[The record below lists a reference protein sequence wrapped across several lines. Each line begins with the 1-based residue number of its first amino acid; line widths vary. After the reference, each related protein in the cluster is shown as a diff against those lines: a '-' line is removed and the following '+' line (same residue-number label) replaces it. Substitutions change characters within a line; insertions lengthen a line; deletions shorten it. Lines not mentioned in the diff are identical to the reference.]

1 MGLAGYYRRFVE
13 GFSKIAKPIT
23 TLQWKGIRYEWT
35 EECSKAFSELKRL
48 LTSAPILRV
57 PDMDKDFTVC
67 TDASK
72 QGLGAVLMQDRGVI
86 AYASRKLKPHEELYA
101 THDLELAAV
110 VLALKIW
117 RHYLV
122 GRSFTLKSDHQSLQY
137 LFTQRDLNARQ
148 RRWSEFLSEYDFGIS
163 YIKGKENVMA
173 DALSRRP
180 RIFSLIPIKVDLR
193 QRVLDQLIK
202 DSWYLKVRASLEASK
217 GRSLSPHDIPMSKWE
232 TISMDFIT
240 GLPLTSQRHNAIL
253 VVVDKLTKSAHFIPV
268 RDTYDVADVARVFIN
283 EIIRFHGVPKKIIS
297 DRDSRFT
304 SRFWTCMQTA
314 LGTQRNLST
323 AYHPETDGQTERV
336 NQVLEDMLRMY
347 VMDQQSHW
355 EKYLPLVEFSYNSS
369 YHNSI
374 GMPPF
379 EALYGRPCRTPLS
392 WDRLEDRVIIG
403 PELIHE
409 MEAQVNQI
417 RQRLKEAQ
425 DRQKSYVDAHRTNRR
440 YEVGDQVFVRIK
452 PNKSTIRFGKGTKL
466 SPQFIGPFKVVER
479 VGPVAY
485 CLALPPHLHRI
496 HNVFHVSVLRH
507 YVADLS
513 HNIQWRELQV
523 SDEGVI
529 TVEPLRILERRV
541 RQLRNRL
548 VDQVKVQWDK
558 YSPGSATWENTEDI
572 CQRYP
577 KLCPF

>member
-1 MGLAGYYRRFVE
+1 
-13 GFSKIAKPIT
+13 
-23 TLQWKGIRYEWT
+23 
-35 EECSKAFSELKRL
+35 
-48 LTSAPILRV
+48 
-57 PDMDKDFTVC
+57 
-67 TDASK
+67 
-72 QGLGAVLMQDRGVI
+72 MQDRGVI

-110 VLALKIW
+110 VLALKLW

-163 YIKGKENVMA
+163 YIKGKENVVA

-202 DSWYLKVRASLEASK
+202 DSWYLKVRASLEGNRVKESK
-217 GRSLSPHDIPMSKWE
+217 FEGYVLEHDGILRFHGRMYIPDDKDIRDTILREAHRAVYSAHPGVGKMYADTKKLFFWSGMKHDITQFVAKCLECQQVKADHCHPAGLLQPHDIPMSKWE

-253 VVVDKLTKSAHFIPV
+253 IVVDKLTKSAHFIPV
-268 RDTYDVADVARVFIN
+268 RDTYDVADVARD
-283 EIIRFHGVPKKIIS
+283 H
-297 DRDSRFT
+297 
-304 SRFWTCMQTA
+304 
-314 LGTQRNLST
+314 
-323 AYHPETDGQTERV
+323 
-336 NQVLEDMLRMY
+336 
-347 VMDQQSHW
+347 
-355 EKYLPLVEFSYNSS
+355 
-369 YHNSI
+369 
-374 GMPPF
+374 
-379 EALYGRPCRTPLS
+379 
-392 WDRLEDRVIIG
+392 RLEDRVIIG

-409 MEAQVNQI
+409 MEAQVRQI

-425 DRQKSYVDAHRTNRR
+425 DRQKSYADAHRTDRR
-440 YEVGDQVFVRIK
+440 YEVGDQVFIRIK
-452 PNKSTIRFGKGTKL
+452 PNKSIIRFGKGTKL
-466 SPQFIGPFKVVER
+466 SPRFIGPFKVVER

-485 CLALPPHLHRI
+485 CLALPPHLHKI
-496 HNVFHVSVLRH
+496 HNVFRVSVLRH
-507 YVADLS
+507 YIADLS
-513 HNIQWRELQV
+513 HNLQWKELQV

-529 TVEPLRILERRV
+529 SIEPLRILERRV

-572 CQRYP
+572 CQKYP
-577 KLCPF
+577 RLCQF